1 MERSVRGGS
10 GADEFLSLTCSHAL
24 FIQSCDV
31 GAGLYEISISD
42 HRFGL
47 LVQMKKAH
55 CPFTSGAYTQPMYE
69 PEELSVQVPEQD
81 KRGRRRSQA
90 TFQFIG

>member
-1 MERSVRGGS
+1 MERVVRGGG

-31 GAGLYEISISD
+31 GAGLYEIFTSD

-47 LVQMKKAH
+47 LVEMKNVECRA
-55 CPFTSGAYTQPMYE
+55 PFNGTGGEHLHLIASGHDESFAWAE
-69 PEELSVQVPEQD
+69 
-81 KRGRRRSQA
+81 
-90 TFQFIG
+90 